1 KNYFAYEGNRYR
13 VEEIVFADGTVWDVA
28 TVKAMLV
35 AGTDEAQSLTAYS
48 PGTEI
53 HAGGG
58 DDKLYGDK
66 GADRLY
72 GDEGND
78 TLSGDS
84 GNDTLVGG
92 SGNDKL
98 TGYYGSDTYLFNAGD
113 GQDTIIED
121 MSYSNDVDRLVLGD
135 GLLTENTILQRS
147 GDNLMIS
154 FRDST
159 DSIWL

>member
-1 KNYFAYEGNRYR
+1 WLKNYFAYEGNRYR

-92 SGNDKL
+92 
-98 TGYYGSDTYLFNAGD
+98 
-113 GQDTIIED
+113 
-121 MSYSNDVDRLVLGD
+121 
-135 GLLTENTILQRS
+135 
-147 GDNLMIS
+147 
-154 FRDST
+154 
-159 DSIWL
+159 

>member
-1 KNYFAYEGNRYR
+1 
-13 VEEIVFADGTVWDVA
+13 VWDVA

-58 DDKLYGDK
+58 DDELWGDD
-66 GADRLY
+66 GADQLY

-78 TLSGDS
+78 GVSA
-84 GNDTLVGG
+84 G
-92 SGNDKL
+92 SGNDVLAGGRGNDWL
-98 TGYYGSDTYLFNAGD
+98 TGHYGSDTYLFNAGD
-113 GQDTIIED
+113 GQDTIVEKA
-121 MSYSNDVDRLVLGD
+121 SYSNDVDRLILGE

-147 GDNLMIS
+147 GKNLMIS

-159 DSIWL
+159 DSLCLKDYFYSEGNRYRVEEIVFR